1 MGPRIQT
8 NHINNTVRQ
17 QIFVQDILISGILVF
32 YEGLVLNQIP
42 FRNGNI
48 LQAISFTHR
57 FYSPAKTIFLEFY
70 RKILRASDD
79 LAPSLI
85 VKILNK
91 RLGH

>member
-48 LQAISFTHR
+48 LQAISFTLIDFTLLQKR
-57 FYSPAKTIFLEFY
+57 FFLNFIVRSLGPLTI
-70 RKILRASDD
+70 
-79 LAPSLI
+79 
-85 VKILNK
+85 
-91 RLGH
+91 